1 MCLICKRID
10 LIKQNKN
17 PFFVYELETG
27 YVVIGDHQRFKGY
40 TLFLCKEHVAELH
53 HLKRDFKVK
62 YLEEVS
68 IVAKACQNAF
78 KATKMNIELLG
89 NGDPH
94 VHFHIFPRRK
104 GDINIP
110 GPVWW
115 LPKEELFDESK
126 NQRKQSYPIWSTY

>member
-1 MCLICKRID
+1 M
-10 LIKQNKN
+10 
-17 PFFVYELETG
+17 
-27 YVVIGDHQRFKGY
+27 
-40 TLFLCKEHVAELH
+40 
-53 HLKRDFKVK
+53 K

-68 IVAKACQNAF
+68 IVAEACQNAF

-115 LPKEELFDESK
+115 LPKEELFDESNK
-126 NQRKQSYPIWSTY
+126 PTKTELSNMVDLLKTELIRLLKSYNSVHE